1 MKKQLV
7 HLAHL
12 AHLAHA
18 RSGDK
23 GDKADLSLFAPDQQ
37 TYELLAREVTAER
50 VKQHFQGIITGTVER
65 FEVPNLLAL
74 KFVLHGALNGGASRS
89 LRSDAL
95 GKSLS
100 SALLR
105 MDIEVWV
112 DIIGSFLTPG
122 CAGSGRGLPLQFP
135 VYTPLLAPEA
145 ETRTSRRVPVGT
157 PFLSPGHLPDRL
169 PVLQ

>member
-1 MKKQLV
+1 MRKQLV
-7 HLAHL
+7 S
-12 AHLAHA
+12 LAHA

-37 TYELLAREVTAER
+37 AYDLLAREVTAER
-50 VKQHFQGIITGTVER
+50 VKKHFGGMITGKVER
-65 FEVPNLLAL
+65 FEVPNVLAL

-105 MDIEVWV
+105 MEIEV
-112 DIIGSFLTPG
+112 
-122 CAGSGRGLPLQFP
+122 
-135 VYTPLLAPEA
+135 
-145 ETRTSRRVPVGT
+145 
-157 PFLSPGHLPDRL
+157 
-169 PVLQ
+169 